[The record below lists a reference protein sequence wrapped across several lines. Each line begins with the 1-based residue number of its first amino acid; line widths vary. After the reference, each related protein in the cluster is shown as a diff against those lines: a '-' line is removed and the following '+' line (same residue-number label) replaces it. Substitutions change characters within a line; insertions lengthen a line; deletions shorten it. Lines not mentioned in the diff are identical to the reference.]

1 MKDLSTVKRHASN
14 GGQCSERGMVQVVM
28 FEGSSSDAIDE

>member
-1 MKDLSTVKRHASN
+1 MKDPSTVRRHA
-14 GGQCSERGMVQVVM
+14 GGSAVSGGMVQVVM